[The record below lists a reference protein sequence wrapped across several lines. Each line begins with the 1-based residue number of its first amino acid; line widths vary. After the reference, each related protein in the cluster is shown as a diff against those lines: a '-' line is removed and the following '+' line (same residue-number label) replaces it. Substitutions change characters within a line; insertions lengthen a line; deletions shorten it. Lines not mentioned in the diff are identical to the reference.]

1 MGRMEP
7 RPSRWSCEPYQ
18 VAAALR
24 LQVELGVSPVVGSIL
39 ARRGLTDPVAARR
52 FLDAAERHDPVSL
65 PGVPQAVELIRRHVR
80 ALAGPHGAAGSQSLA
95 RAGALGRRDSSGRR
109 ESGARAPPARDGRLR
124 QR

>member
-52 FLDAAERHDPVSL
+52 CLDAAERHDPVSL
-65 PGVPQAVELIRRHVR
+65 PGVPQAVELIRRHVLAGSRIVVHGDYDVDGVCSTAILLGALR
-80 ALAGPHGAAGSQSLA
+80 ALGSDPRWELPT
-95 RAGALGRRDSSGRR
+95 RFG
-109 ESGARAPPARDGRLR
+109 DGYG
-124 QR
+124 